1 MFIKFPE
8 VTVQLV
14 GSDGN
19 AFAIIGAV
27 AKAMRRAGIEKAHID
42 SFILEAT
49 SGDYDHLLQ
58 TAMSTVN
65 VE

>member
-1 MFIKFPE
+1 MLVKFPE

-14 GSDGN
+14 GTDGN
-19 AFAIIGAV
+19 AFAILAAV
-27 AKAMRRAGIEKAHID
+27 SRAMRRAGIEKVHINEFVD
-42 SFILEAT
+42 EAT

-58 TAMSTVN
+58 TAIATVN

>member
-1 MFIKFPE
+1 MIVKFPE

-14 GSDGN
+14 GTDGN
-19 AFAIIGAV
+19 AFAILAAV
-27 AKAMRRAGIEKAHID
+27 SRAMRRAGIEKTQINEFVD
-42 SFILEAT
+42 EAT

-58 TAMSTVN
+58 TAMNTVN

>member
-1 MFIKFPE
+1 MIVKFPE

-14 GSDGN
+14 GNDGN

-27 AKAMRRAGIEKAHID
+27 AKAMRRAGIEKEHID
-42 SFILEAT
+42 AFMLEAT
-49 SGDYDHLLQ
+49 SGNYDHLLQ